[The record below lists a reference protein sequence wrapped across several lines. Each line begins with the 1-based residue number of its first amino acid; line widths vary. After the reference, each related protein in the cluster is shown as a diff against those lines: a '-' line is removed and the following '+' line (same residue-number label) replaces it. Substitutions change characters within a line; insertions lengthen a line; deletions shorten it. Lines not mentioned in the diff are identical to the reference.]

1 VRDIESHHGAPDI
14 QTVGDRPLRI
24 LAAEDHPVN
33 QLVLQRFLDS
43 FGCHVTMVEDGQS
56 AVEKALSED
65 WDLILMDLQMPILD
79 GEGALRRIRADEATN
94 GDKPRTIIAASA
106 SVMQA
111 EVERYLELGF
121 DGVLPKP
128 IQLSALSKLLE
139 DFSGPR
145 PASEFR
151 VAS

>member
-1 VRDIESHHGAPDI
+1 
-14 QTVGDRPLRI
+14 
-24 LAAEDHPVN
+24 
-33 QLVLQRFLDS
+33 
-43 FGCHVTMVEDGQS
+43 MVEDGQS

-65 WDLILMDLQMPILD
+65 WDLILMDLQMPVLD
-79 GEGALRRIRADEATN
+79 GEGALRRIRADEATKR
-94 GDKPRTIIAASA
+94 DKTRIIIAASA

-128 IQLSALSKLLE
+128 IQLSTLSKLLE
-139 DFSGPR
+139 EFSEPG